1 MRTALASGV
10 IRMFGLD
17 NPPPKTTHT
26 IVAVG
31 ATDHTDQPTATHA
44 SIPSENSFFDTN
56 PYKVAT
62 SFVEVLLRDQ
72 LSGYD
77 SFALRTDSY
86 TDKATGITHAF
97 FRQIVYGLEVVDG
110 DMSVN
115 VKKGVT
121 ISHSDSASIV
131 VDLLEHLY

>member
-17 NPPPKTTHT
+17 NPPPKTHT
-26 IVAVG
+26 IVAV
-31 ATDHTDQPTATHA
+31 AADRTDQPTATHA
-44 SIPSENSFFDTN
+44 SIPSKNSLFDTN

-115 VKKGVT
+115 VKKGVI